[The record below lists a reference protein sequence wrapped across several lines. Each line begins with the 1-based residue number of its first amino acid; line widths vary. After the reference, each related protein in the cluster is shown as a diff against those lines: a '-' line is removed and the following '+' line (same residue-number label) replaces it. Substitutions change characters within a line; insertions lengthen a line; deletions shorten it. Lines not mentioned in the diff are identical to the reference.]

1 MPVSD
6 IRRERKPRDSAS
18 REQLIR
24 ERLARVC
31 GGERAAREE
40 DGGERYSKAKG

>member
-1 MPVSD
+1 MPASE

-24 ERLARVC
+24 EHLARVC
-31 GGERAAREE
+31 GGKRVAREE
-40 DGGERYSKAKG
+40 DGGEDSRD